1 MEHLENAEITE
12 MVEELMTEILAL
24 RSQMQLAEEDFDM
37 AVDEGDTKAEA
48 EATATLNEIGDE
60 KAALIRELKNVLRA
74 L

>member
-1 MEHLENAEITE
+1 MEHLTNAEITE
-12 MVEELMTEILAL
+12 MVEELMSEILAL

-48 EATATLNEIGDE
+48 EAKATLNEIGDE
-60 KAALIRELKNVLRA
+60 KDALIRELKNVLRS